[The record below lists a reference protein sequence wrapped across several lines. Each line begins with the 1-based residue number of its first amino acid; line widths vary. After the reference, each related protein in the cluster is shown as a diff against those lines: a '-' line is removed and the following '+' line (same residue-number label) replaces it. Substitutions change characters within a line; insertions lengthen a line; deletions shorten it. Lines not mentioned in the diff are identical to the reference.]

1 MTSSPRLGDL
11 AASISTA
18 TRTIEDCLK
27 QRNLPYPSFEPN
39 GGITLP
45 RELQDAKESILDSA
59 SELRYLLTDPVSAFF
74 DGAPVGF
81 MSMVVIQRFNIATL
95 IKPDMEMSFASIAEQ
110 TGLREGVVKH
120 VLRHAMTLR
129 VFREPRRGFV
139 AHTPR
144 SVVMRDGDIARWM
157 AFSIDELTEAILC
170 APNAMQ
176 KWPRSDEP
184 NETGFSLAE
193 NTDRPIY
200 EVLEA
205 DPVRGARMAS
215 AMNVWASSESYSAS
229 KVVESYDW
237 SRLRA
242 GPVVD
247 VGGSRGQV
255 AVAVASKFP
264 ALKFVVQDLES
275 TIAGADFDLPPEVAD
290 RVSFMAHNF
299 FQEQSVVA
307 SAYFLRWILHNW
319 SDKYCIKILHA
330 LIPAL
335 RPGARV
341 IVNEICM
348 PEPGEVPICRE
359 RLART
364 MGLGMI
370 GLFNAY
376 ERDIE
381 DWTRVFKQTDSRFR
395 LLGCRHLDGAEMAL
409 IEFEWTG

>member
-1 MTSSPRLGDL
+1 MTSTPQLGEL

-18 TRTIEDCLK
+18 TRTIEEHLK
-27 QRNLPYPSFEPN
+27 QRDLPSPSFEAN

-45 RELQDAKESILDSA
+45 RELQQAKESILDSA

-74 DGAPVGF
+74 EGAPVGF
-81 MSMVVIQRFNIATL
+81 MSIIMIHRFSIANL
-95 IKPDMEMSFASIAEQ
+95 IKPDMEMSFCSIAEQ
-110 TGLREGVVKH
+110 TGLQEGLVKH

-129 VFREPRRGFV
+129 VFRESRRGFV

-157 AFSIDELTEAILC
+157 AFSIDELTGAILC
-170 APNAMQ
+170 APYAMQ

-184 NETGFSLAE
+184 NQTGFSLAE
-193 NTDRPIY
+193 NTDRAIY
-200 EVLEA
+200 EVLDA
-205 DPVRGARMAS
+205 DPARGARMAN
-215 AMNVWASSESYSAS
+215 AMNVWASSESYSVS
-229 KVVESYDW
+229 KVVDSYDW
-237 SRLRA
+237 SRL
-242 GPVVD
+242 GSGTVVD
-247 VGGSRGQV
+247 IGGSRGQV
-255 AVAVASKFP
+255 AVAVASRFS
-264 ALKFVVQDLES
+264 ALRFVVQDLES
-275 TIAGADFDLPPEVAD
+275 TIAGAEVDLPPQVAD
-290 RVSFMAHNF
+290 RVSFMAHDF
-299 FQEQSVVA
+299 FEAQSVLA
-307 SAYFLRWILHNW
+307 SAYFLRWVLHNW
-319 SDKYCIKILHA
+319 SDKYCIKILRA

-348 PEPGEVPICRE
+348 PEPGEVPVCRE

-381 DWTRVFKQTDSRFR
+381 DWTRLFEQADPRFQ

>member
-1 MTSSPRLGDL
+1 MSMVAGL
-11 AASISTA
+11 IMW
-18 TRTIEDCLK
+18 
-27 QRNLPYPSFEPN
+27 PSLDRGF
-39 GGITLP
+39 GV
-45 RELQDAKESILDSA
+45 QHAKESILDSA

-74 DGAPVGF
+74 EGAPVGF
-81 MSMVVIQRFNIATL
+81 MSMMVIHRFNIANL

-110 TGLREGVVKH
+110 TGLKEGVVKH

-129 VFREPRRGFV
+129 VFRESRPGFV

-144 SVVMRDGDIARWM
+144 GYTLCMRYGYLD
-157 AFSIDELTEAILC
+157 
-170 APNAMQ
+170 APDALQ

-184 NETGFSLAE
+184 NQTGFSLAE
-193 NTDRPIY
+193 NTDCAIY
-200 EVLEA
+200 EVLDA

-215 AMNVWASSESYSAS
+215 AMNVWASSESDSAS
-229 KVVESYDW
+229 KVVDSYEW
-237 SRLRA
+237 SRL
-242 GPVVD
+242 GSGTVVD
-247 VGGSRGQV
+247 IGGSRGQV
-255 AVAVASKFP
+255 AVPVASKFP
-264 ALKFVVQDLES
+264 ALRFVVQDLQS
-275 TIAGADFDLPPEVAD
+275 TIAGAAVDLPPQVAD
-290 RVSFMAHNF
+290 RVGFMAHDF
-299 FQEQSVVA
+299 FEEQSVVA

-330 LIPAL
+330 LTPAL

-348 PEPGEVPICRE
+348 PEPGEVPVCRE
-359 RLART
+359 RLVRT

-381 DWTRVFKQTDSRFR
+381 DWTRLFEQAESRFR

>member
-1 MTSSPRLGDL
+1 MSQKAHQNERHL

-18 TRTIEDCLK
+18 TRTIEEYIK
-27 QRNLPYPSFEPN
+27 QQNLPYPSFEVY

-45 RELQDAKESILDSA
+45 WELQGAKESILDSA

-74 DGAPVGF
+74 DGA
-81 MSMVVIQRFNIATL
+81 
-95 IKPDMEMSFASIAEQ
+95 MSFTSIAEQ

-144 SVVMRDGDIARWM
+144 SVVIRDGDIARWM

-170 APNAMQ
+170 ARDAMQ
-176 KWPRSDEP
+176 KWPRSDEL
-184 NETGFSLAE
+184 NQTGFSLAE

-205 DPVRGARMAS
+205 DPVRGAR
-215 AMNVWASSESYSAS
+215 ESYSAS

-237 SRLRA
+237 SQLGA

-247 VGGSRGQV
+247 IGGSRGQV

-264 ALKFVVQDLES
+264 ALNFVVQDLES
-275 TIAGADFDLPPEVAD
+275 TIAGAECDLPPEVAD
-290 RVSFMAHNF
+290 RVSFMAHDF

-307 SAYFLRWILHNW
+307 STYFLRWILHNW
-319 SDKYCIKILHA
+319 SDKYCIKILRA

-335 RPGARV
+335 RPRAGV

-348 PEPGEVPICRE
+348 PEPGEVSVCRE

-395 LLGCRHLDGAEMAL
+395 LLGCRHLDGAEMAS